1 MKTDLPFAAP
11 LHRLRIR
18 RHGGFTLIELLVVI
32 AIIAVLIALLLPAI
46 QKVREAAART
56 KCSNNLRFIQAAQ
69 VDYYSQNQRY
79 AASFQE
85 LGLGNHFPNNQREG
99 YMFNMTAAEEAF
111 RVIANPILPGVTAAA
126 DCEVDQ
132 ANDVS
137 CGLNP
142 FADAKRREMFANI
155 HERAALAIGNLLLQ
169 MPDALDRT
177 LQNLQAQNTV
187 ADVIAR
193 LDVNGDRAL
202 TFGEMLHPADDPT
215 GALAYLL
222 PYIEQQM
229 ALDREDVSALPAVQ
243 ADAILDPATHPPVS
257 VQAGIQ
263 DGTSH
268 TILVAEKP
276 FVELSAFCDGSVR
289 WGSAHSGGLSFG
301 FGDGSVRAFLQSIKA
316 NDGSGEG
323 LAGPISMFDQQGN
336 GIIAILIG
344 LLQPPPAAPD
354 GTSFSA
360 GPTLNG
366 LMIAAEGSGLMAD
379 ATGAGPVSLLWS
391 NGFDSPFDGTFSVR
405 SLGNPQLLSVI
416 SRKIHG
422 AAGTFDVD
430 LPLTGNPGIECR
442 SGGPNGDHTV
452 VFRFADALEAV
463 GGASLTGGPGSVSSS
478 QVDSSDARQY
488 VVNLTGVV
496 NAKTVTVTLTN
507 VNDSAGGSFN
517 TVSASMSVL
526 LGDTTSSGG
535 VNSSDISQTKS
546 QTGQAVTGANF
557 RQDVTANGSINSS
570 DISLVKSKSGTA
582 VP

>member
-1 MKTDLPFAAP
+1 MDEP
-11 LHRLRIR
+11 
-18 RHGGFTLIELLVVI
+18 
-32 AIIAVLIALLLPAI
+32 
-46 QKVREAAART
+46 
-56 KCSNNLRFIQAAQ
+56 
-69 VDYYSQNQRY
+69 
-79 AASFQE
+79 
-85 LGLGNHFPNNQREG
+85 
-99 YMFNMTAAEEAF
+99 
-111 RVIANPILPGVTAAA
+111 
-126 DCEVDQ
+126 
-132 ANDVS
+132 
-137 CGLNP
+137 
-142 FADAKRREMFANI
+142 
-155 HERAALAIGNLLLQ
+155 
-169 MPDALDRT
+169 
-177 LQNLQAQNTV
+177 
-187 ADVIAR
+187 
-193 LDVNGDRAL
+193 
-202 TFGEMLHPADDPT
+202 
-215 GALAYLL
+215 
-222 PYIEQQM
+222 
-229 ALDREDVSALPAVQ
+229 
-243 ADAILDPATHPPVS
+243 
-257 VQAGIQ
+257 
-263 DGTSH
+263 
-268 TILVAEKP
+268 
-276 FVELSAFCDGSVR
+276 
-289 WGSAHSGGLSFG
+289 
-301 FGDGSVRAFLQSIKA
+301 
-316 NDGSGEG
+316 
-323 LAGPISMFDQQGN
+323 GN

-478 QVDSSDARQY
+478 QIDSSDARQY